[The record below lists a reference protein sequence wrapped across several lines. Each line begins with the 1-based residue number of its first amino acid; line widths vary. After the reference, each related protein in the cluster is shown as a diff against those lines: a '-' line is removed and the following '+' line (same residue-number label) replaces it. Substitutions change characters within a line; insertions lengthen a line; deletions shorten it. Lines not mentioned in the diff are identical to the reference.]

1 MQTLKPARNDR
12 VSGCI
17 HSAISTGLISFTRGI
32 HKNLRFEEREM
43 NERTNVRTNKQM
55 DGRRKKGAEKEKSLR
70 RSATRLRLSS
80 RNPAREIPPR
90 RAYPAVSPATI
101 IGIRLV
107 ILRTTAGI
115 PVRSIDN
122 E

>member
-1 MQTLKPARNDR
+1 
-12 VSGCI
+12 
-17 HSAISTGLISFTRGI
+17 
-32 HKNLRFEEREM
+32 M
-43 NERTNVRTNKQM
+43 NEHTNKQT
-55 DGRRKKGAEKEKSLR
+55 DEGRKNDAEKEKSL
-70 RSATRLRLSS
+70 SS
-80 RNPAREIPPR
+80 RNPAGEIPPR

-101 IGIRLV
+101 IGIRLA